1 MATNEDFGDQHLRNY
16 CAAYKISAAYLFRVR
31 NEAKSLANIARL
43 AERDGLPQMY
53 VFSALHARDIARLY
67 VSGVR
72 ARARKTR

>member
-1 MATNEDFGDQHLRNY
+1 MSDDHHLRSY
-16 CAAYKISAAYLFRVR
+16 CASYKISAAYLFRVR

-43 AERDGLPQMY
+43 AARDGLPPMY

-72 ARARKTR
+72 SRARKTR